1 MWEWLS
7 KTPIAAA
14 FAGLG
19 IGVVAMLYW
28 LGLTVDEE
36 DDPYPGLDDTQQ
48 LPHMPFFDSLDDA
61 IAWHNSQKK
70 KAEELKL
77 KQLNQTKLLELLE
90 AAVSD
95 IEYLQ
100 NEVRELRG
108 EKDDVVQS

>member
-19 IGVVAMLYW
+19 IGIIAALYW
-28 LGLTVDEE
+28 LGVSVDEE
-36 DDPYPGLDDTQQ
+36 DDPYPGLDDTQR
-48 LPHMPFFDSLDDA
+48 LPHMPTFDSLDDA
-61 IAWHNSQKK
+61 IAWHDSQKK

-77 KQLNQTKLLELLE
+77 RQLDQAKLLDLLE

-95 IEYLQ
+95 IEELQ

-108 EKDDVVQS
+108 ER